1 MNVTHGRCVL
11 IWQIKKGIDMKK
23 KDIKLILV
31 ASSLVVLFIGMS
43 VKMDDWAS
51 SQREFSYVDIESWD
65 VVDQE
70 THDIYLSIPD
80 IVYENIVLLL
90 DDNYTEY
97 DVVEYYNSHRAWADS
112 IQIQDSENI

>member
-1 MNVTHGRCVL
+1 MR
-11 IWQIKKGIDMKK
+11 K
-23 KDIKLILV
+23 KDIKLAIV
-31 ASSLVVLFIGMS
+31 ASVLTFLFIGMA
-43 VKMDDWAS
+43 VKVDSWAS
-51 SQREFSYVDIESWD
+51 SQREFSYVDIESGD

>member
-1 MNVTHGRCVL
+1 
-11 IWQIKKGIDMKK
+11 MKK
-23 KDIKLILV
+23 KDIKLVIV
-31 ASSLVVLFIGMS
+31 ASVLAVLFIGMAI
-43 VKMDDWAS
+43 KMDDWAS
-51 SQREFSYVDIESWD
+51 SQREVSYVDTESGD
-65 VVDQE
+65 IVDQE

-112 IQIQDSENI
+112 IQIQDSENV

>member
-1 MNVTHGRCVL
+1 
-11 IWQIKKGIDMKK
+11 MKK
-23 KDIKLILV
+23 KDIKLAIVFSVLTF
-31 ASSLVVLFIGMS
+31 LFIGMA
-43 VKMDDWAS
+43 VKMDSLAS
-51 SQREFSYVDIESWD
+51 SQRDFSYVDKSGD
-65 VVDQE
+65 MVDQE